1 MTPPGNLFVIA
12 APSGTGKTSLVQALV
27 ERTPGLTVSISHTT
41 RPKRP
46 SEKDGINYHFIDEK
60 QFKEMIERKEFLEHA
75 IVFHHHY
82 GTTQAWVKETLAK
95 GLDVILE
102 IDWQGC
108 QQIQAL
114 FPDCI
119 SIFILPPS
127 LSDLEERLKK
137 RNQDKHDIIQ
147 ARLKDATETI
157 KHIHEYQYL
166 VINADFDQAVRELQ
180 HIVLASRLLRRR
192 QALKLPFY

>member
-1 MTPPGNLFVIA
+1 MIPPGNLFVIA

-27 ERTPGLTVSISHTT
+27 DRTTGLTVSISHTT
-41 RPKRP
+41 RPKRY
-46 SEKDGINYHFIDEK
+46 SEEDGINYHFINEK
-60 QFKEMIERKEFLEHA
+60 QFKGMIERKEFLEHA
-75 IVFHHHY
+75 IVFHHYY
-82 GTTQAWVKETLAK
+82 GTAQAWVKETLAK

-108 QQIQAL
+108 QQIQSL

-127 LSDLEERLKK
+127 LAALEERLKK
-137 RNQDKHDIIQ
+137 RNQDKPAIIQ

-157 KHIHEYQYL
+157 THIHEYQYL
-166 VINADFDQAVRELQ
+166 IINADFDQAVCELQ
-180 HIVLASRLLRRR
+180 HIVLASRLLRKR
-192 QALKLPFY
+192 QVLKLPYY